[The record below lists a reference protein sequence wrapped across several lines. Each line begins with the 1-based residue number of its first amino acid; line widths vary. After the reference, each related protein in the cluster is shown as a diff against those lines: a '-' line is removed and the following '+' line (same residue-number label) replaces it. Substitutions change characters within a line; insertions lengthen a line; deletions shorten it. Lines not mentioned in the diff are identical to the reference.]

1 MKRTNI
7 IRLILSFAL
16 SCSIVTMSGCGNN
29 DTTNRAAQTNV
40 ATVPPFERD
49 LDYVRKGNFR
59 HVYVIRRTDNQPL
72 AKDDVEYLKQNSHP
86 QTNMWIKTDEGR
98 RVIAGTNFD
107 WTPENWGA
115 LYKRF
120 TIEDYTGR

>member
-1 MKRTNI
+1 MNRPNMTRFVSSFI
-7 IRLILSFAL
+7 IF
-16 SCSIVTMSGCGNN
+16 CSIVMISGCGNSN
-29 DTTNRAAQTNV
+29 TNNRTAQTNV
-40 ATVPPFERD
+40 PVIPPFERD
-49 LDYVRKGNFR
+49 LDYVRKGNFT

-72 AKDDVEYLKQNSHP
+72 AKDDFTYLKQNSHP

-107 WTPENWGA
+107 WTPENWGE

-120 TIEDYTGR
+120 TIEDYTGM